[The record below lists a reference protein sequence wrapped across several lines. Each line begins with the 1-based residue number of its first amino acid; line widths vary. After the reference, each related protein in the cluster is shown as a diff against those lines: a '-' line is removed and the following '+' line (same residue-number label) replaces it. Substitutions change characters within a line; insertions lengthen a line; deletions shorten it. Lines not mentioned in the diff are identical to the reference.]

1 MLRNFDFDAIVVGGG
16 HAGVEASF
24 ALAHLGKKVLLTTLH
39 KKMIANTPCNPHI
52 GGSAKGIVVREI
64 DASKIPS
71 TAACDVNGDGRVN
84 AVDCVLVKQFLAHLI
99 NKFPA

>member
-1 MLRNFDFDAIVVGGG
+1 MNKD
-16 HAGVEASF
+16 
-24 ALAHLGKKVLLTTLH
+24 GKVTIADLLL
-39 KKMIANTPCNPHI
+39 M
-52 GGSAKGIVVREI
+52 SRYLVREI

-99 NKFPA
+99 DKFPA

>member
-1 MLRNFDFDAIVVGGG
+1 MTLDYDIIVIGGG
-16 HAGVEASF
+16 HAGCEA
-24 ALAHLGKKVLLTTLH
+24 ALALVRTGQKTLLLTLH
-39 KKMIANTPCNPHI
+39 LDHMAYLPCNPAI
-52 GGSAKGIVVREI
+52 GGTSKGHLVREI

-99 NKFPA
+99 DKFPA

>member
-1 MLRNFDFDAIVVGGG
+1 MSRYL
-16 HAGVEASF
+16 
-24 ALAHLGKKVLLTTLH
+24 
-39 KKMIANTPCNPHI
+39 
-52 GGSAKGIVVREI
+52 VREI

-99 NKFPA
+99 DKFPA